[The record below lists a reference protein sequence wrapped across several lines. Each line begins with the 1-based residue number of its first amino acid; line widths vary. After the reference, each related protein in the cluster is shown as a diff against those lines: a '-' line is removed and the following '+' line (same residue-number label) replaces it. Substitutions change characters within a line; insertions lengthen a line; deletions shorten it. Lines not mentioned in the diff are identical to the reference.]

1 MRRVRTRPA
10 SFFSIKPGVLPL
22 DNNAKLCSVLVFPC
36 RFRILVLKLLVTW
49 RFNENLAT
57 SSSYFQLDNWSPFP
71 TSFTR
76 LGWCLRC
83 SGSRGIASS
92 FWRDNGVRET
102 RNCPFWCW
110 WGGCGGGYNHC
121 RSVAGVLR
129 TTKRNMANWSLSLL
143 HRSLWFAAAPPS
155 SLLDESKILLVV
167 FSLPKLLDQR
177 KS

>member
-129 TTKRNMANWSLSLL
+129 TTKRNMANWSLSL